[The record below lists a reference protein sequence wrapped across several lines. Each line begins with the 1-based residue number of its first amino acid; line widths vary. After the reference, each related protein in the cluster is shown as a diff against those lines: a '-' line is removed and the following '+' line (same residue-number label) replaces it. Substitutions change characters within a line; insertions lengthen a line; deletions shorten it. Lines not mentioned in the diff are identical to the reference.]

1 MCGRYTLTAEI
12 EPLQVRFQFET
23 PASEYAPSYNIA
35 PSQEVLGVIR
45 DGEINRAG
53 LLRWGLVP
61 SWAKDP
67 KVGYRMV
74 NARAESAAEKP
85 SFRRAMRQ
93 RRCLIPADGYYEWQ
107 RRDGQ
112 KIPMYMR
119 LRSREP
125 FAFAGLWERWHGA
138 GDTTL
143 VTCAILTTEANAWL
157 QPIHHRMPVILDP
170 SQEALWLD
178 RSVTAPEVLQPLL
191 VPVNADI
198 LEAYAVS
205 PRVNSARYN
214 SPACILPAAMDWN
227 I

>member
-1 MCGRYTLTAEI
+1 MCGRYTLAADAEQ
-12 EPLQVRFQFET
+12 LQTRFQFDT
-23 PASEYAPSYNIA
+23 PMDEYTPSYNIA
-35 PSQEVLGVIR
+35 PSQEVLAVIR
-45 DGEINRAG
+45 DAEVNRAG

-67 KVGYRMV
+67 KVGYRMI

-93 RRCLIPADGYYEWQ
+93 RRCLILAAGYYEWQ
-107 RRDGQ
+107 RHDGQ
-112 KIPMYMR
+112 KIPMYVR

-138 GDTTL
+138 DDTTL
-143 VTCAILTTEANAWL
+143 VTCTILTTEANAWI
-157 QPIHHRMPVILDP
+157 QPIHHRMPVILDA

-178 RSVTAPEVLQPLL
+178 RDVTEPEELESLL
-191 VPVNADI
+191 GPVASDI

-205 PRVNSARYN
+205 PQVNSARYN
-214 SPACILPAAMDWN
+214 SPACILPAET